1 MKTTALTRNTIGTY
15 SKGLLSYRLNNQKQ
29 YLTRIGLLKL
39 YAAPAANAASVVFKK
54 AIGKISAK
62 YFMDAANELLK
73 QNLLGTDI
81 NMEFLTLS
89 IRAYTSLIFWLI
101 AKNAATFNFQ
111 PASERRG
118 NFSSTNATYSF
129 TN

>member
-1 MKTTALTRNTIGTY
+1 
-15 SKGLLSYRLNNQKQ
+15 
-29 YLTRIGLLKL
+29 
-39 YAAPAANAASVVFKK
+39 
-54 AIGKISAK
+54 
-62 YFMDAANELLK
+62 MDAANELLK

-89 IRAYTSLIFWLI
+89 IRVYTSLLFRLI
-101 AKNAATFNFQ
+101 AKNGAAFDFK